1 MAGAHLKR
9 LVQREIDGAA
19 TGRCAV
25 PGEVPGTAV
34 ARTGDVHTSVINLEK
49 WIEKST
55 ENVFY

>member
-49 WIEKST
+49 WIET
-55 ENVFY
+55 